1 MTFSELTW
9 NADCFNEAT
18 NQNMGF
24 QAQYESDNGFLIV
37 IDTVLTDKTE
47 ENPNG
52 VALASATEAGQLY
65 NVTTWDWNRTED
77 ETNPLASYELQNSGE
92 VDTLITQLKLMT
104 AE

>member
-9 NADCFNEAT
+9 QPDCFNAET

-24 QAQYESDNGFLIV
+24 QAQYEADNKFLIV
-37 IDTVLTDKTE
+37 VDTVLADKTE

-52 VALASATEAGQLY
+52 VALSSATADGQLY
-65 NVTTWDWNRTED
+65 TVTTWSWNREENGAPMAT
-77 ETNPLASYELQNSGE
+77 YELQNSTE
-92 VDTLITQLKLMT
+92 VDGLITQLKSMV